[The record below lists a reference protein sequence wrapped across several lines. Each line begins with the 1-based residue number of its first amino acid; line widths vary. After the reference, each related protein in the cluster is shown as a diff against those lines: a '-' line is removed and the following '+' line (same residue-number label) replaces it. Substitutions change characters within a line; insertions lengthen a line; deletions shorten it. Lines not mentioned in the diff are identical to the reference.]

1 MTYGMM
7 AEYKQVWHD
16 VMSVVSFGQKCVS
29 DQLCELHNSIQLS
42 TVCFETKSESRQAHM
57 HAFVQMFARVCSHT
71 LTCYHHLT
79 SVCQGPFVLSMPTY
93 SFFKLMFSSAQW
105 VQYCLKLRATPT
117 GYISNRKH
125 SHKSLESTHTN
136 LNQKSIFFFHL
147 NQVAYCNHNSF

>member
-1 MTYGMM
+1 
-7 AEYKQVWHD
+7 
-16 VMSVVSFGQKCVS
+16 
-29 DQLCELHNSIQLS
+29 
-42 TVCFETKSESRQAHM
+42 M

-147 NQVAYCNHNSF
+147 NQVAYCNHNSFWCLQVRASSYNSNKSTNKMQQFHKFITWRLCVAQHVSGASPPIIRSIQLH